1 MISIYEVLT
10 DKYGE
15 YYISYEKKHRIKT
28 LENKNKKIKD
38 SIINFYGSF
47 ENFEK
52 LDSNNII
59 DTDYINYYKENY
71 INYKIIFING
81 KKHIQFGGN

>member
-1 MISIYEVLT
+1 MVSLYEIFK

-15 YYISYEKKHRIKT
+15 YYISYDKKHRIKT
-28 LENKNKKIKD
+28 LEKKNEKIID

-71 INYKIIFING
+71 INYKIIFLNN
-81 KKHIQFGGN
+81 KKYIQFG